1 MDIDG
6 ISVAQVATEA
16 FEAGLAE
23 AISAETGDYTD
34 ETSSVVVRGRTN
46 VSVGRASHTKHHD
59 SICII
64 SPIMFS
70 SVK

>member
-34 ETSSVVVRGRTN
+34 ETSSVVVRGKQTKS
-46 VSVGRASHTKHHD
+46 VSREHPTRST
-59 SICII
+59 ST
-64 SPIMFS
+64 P
-70 SVK
+70 SV